1 MEILKKPGGI
11 AEKWSKVKPVSSY
24 AKNYEL
30 VCDKIKDWDTQ
41 SEKYQGVTWQAHA
54 ICRWNF
60 HITKKLETNSK
71 KKKIEIDEQ
80 NSEDIDHIGDN
91 KTNSEEYASVLR
103 QSSRGNIEIWLNVGY
118 PLESPVW
125 RGR

>member
-1 MEILKKPGGI
+1 MSLEFSYYKK
-11 AEKWSKVKPVSSY
+11 
-24 AKNYEL
+24 
-30 VCDKIKDWDTQ
+30 
-41 SEKYQGVTWQAHA
+41 TW
-54 ICRWNF
+54 NKF
-60 HITKKLETNSK
+60 K

-80 NSEDIDHIGDN
+80 NSEDIDHIGDD